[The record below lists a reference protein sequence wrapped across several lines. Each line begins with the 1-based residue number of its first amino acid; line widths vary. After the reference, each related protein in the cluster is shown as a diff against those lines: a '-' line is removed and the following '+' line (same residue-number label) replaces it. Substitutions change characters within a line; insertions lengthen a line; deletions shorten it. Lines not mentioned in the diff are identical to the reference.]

1 MQPPHLEPGS
11 FTKPPASEDEQAGP
25 PHLEPGLRKMSG
37 VRPDAREHMLAVV
50 QVLARRR
57 IS

>member
-11 FTKPPASEDEQAGP
+11 FTKPPASEDEQVGQ

-37 VRPDAREHMLAVV
+37 VSPGVREHMLAIV
-50 QVLARRR
+50 QVLRRR